1 MSRSRVFTKKERL
14 KRAEQRKQMLQTF
27 YLCLFISIII
37 GLIYII
43 IYIPMAVNF
52 QNLLLNPL
60 GEFYFG
66 PDSFLR
72 GLVLVRIGLI
82 TLADVLT
89 AFLISCFFAF
99 LFIGIANL
107 VEYNKRIA
115 SYLEMIITISGT
127 LCLTIIY
134 GFAAGS
140 ATMTALTAIGC
151 VLTILYLYGAQT

>member
-1 MSRSRVFTKKERL
+1 MSRRRVITKKERI
-14 KRAEQRKQMLQTF
+14 KRAEQRKKMLQTF
-27 YLCLFISIII
+27 YLCFFISVIIA
-37 GLIYII
+37 LIYIM

-52 QNLLLNPL
+52 QDLFLNPL

-66 PDSFLR
+66 TDSFFR
-72 GLVLVRIGLI
+72 GLVLARLGLI

-89 AFLISCFFAF
+89 AILITCFFAF

-107 VEYNKRIA
+107 TEYNKRIA
-115 SYLEMIITISGT
+115 SYLEMIITIAGT
-127 LCLTIIY
+127 LCLTILY

-151 VLTILYLYGAQT
+151 VFTIVYLYAVQT